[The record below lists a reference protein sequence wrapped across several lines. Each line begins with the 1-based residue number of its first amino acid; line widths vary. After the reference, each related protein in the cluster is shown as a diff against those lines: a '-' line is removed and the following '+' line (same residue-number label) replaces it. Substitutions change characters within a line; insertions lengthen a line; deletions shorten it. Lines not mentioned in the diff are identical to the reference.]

1 MKTDIEKQAQQLELA
16 AQLLRTG
23 HPWEYKNHQDK
34 WVPQSVTSLE
44 ECTLS
49 GREIRP
55 VLVTP
60 DDGRKLNNP
69 DNLTAEQVGVG
80 YKLTLEEQMD
90 GTCHSEGEWWNNQS
104 WVKPVNYT
112 GWFWPKNDTIRIPLS
127 TPWPEAKPDLY
138 DELKSAHAE
147 GKMIQHTRYRDGS
160 GGWVD
165 TTGEIAWCWP
175 IDCYR
180 IKPWTMPKPPAGKQ
194 WHKPGALTQQDWED
208 GWRPLLLGEEII
220 EGDKVWS
227 WGEGPWVTPVQS
239 GGKVTGDNHSFRT
252 KRPLPVELVKPEPK
266 YGPLEPEDV
275 PPGSAI
281 KHKGCVTYR
290 MVTSTVII
298 DDELY
303 LCYASVERTSAESL
317 MDNFLIFR
325 PGQTEWLPC
334 RKEVQP

>member
-1 MKTDIEKQAQQLELA
+1 MKTDSEKQAQQLELA

-90 GTCHSEGEWWNNQS
+90 GKCHSEGEWWNGQS

-127 TPWPEAKPDLY
+127 TPWPEAKP
-138 DELKSAHAE
+138 A
-147 GKMIQHTRYRDGS
+147 
-160 GGWVD
+160 
-165 TTGEIAWCWP
+165 
-175 IDCYR
+175 
-180 IKPWTMPKPPAGKQ
+180 WTM
-194 WHKPGALTQQDWED
+194 
-208 GWRPLLLGEEII
+208 
-220 EGDKVWS
+220 
-227 WGEGPWVTPVQS
+227 
-239 GGKVTGDNHSFRT
+239 
-252 KRPLPVELVKPEPK
+252 PEPK
-266 YGPLEPEDV
+266 YGPLEQSDILLGDAVKRHDNLSWALIVVCTDNGVEIAESN
-275 PPGSAI
+275 GSFFRTFTHLFTDGWTI
-281 KHKGCVTYR
+281 KHV
-290 MVTSTVII
+290 
-298 DDELY
+298 
-303 LCYASVERTSAESL
+303 
-317 MDNFLIFR
+317 
-325 PGQTEWLPC
+325 GQTEWQPC